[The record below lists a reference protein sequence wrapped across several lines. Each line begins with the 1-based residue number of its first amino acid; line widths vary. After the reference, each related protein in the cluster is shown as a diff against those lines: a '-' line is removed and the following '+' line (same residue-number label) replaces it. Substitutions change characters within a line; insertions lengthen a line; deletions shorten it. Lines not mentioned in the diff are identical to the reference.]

1 MRYFFYT
8 LLYGHVYV
16 YSILSLN
23 KSKEDKNECKQTYA
37 NISFNVPRK
46 HDEQQ
51 KAGHEKLE
59 FY

>member
-1 MRYFFYT
+1 
-8 LLYGHVYV
+8 V

-59 FY
+59 FC